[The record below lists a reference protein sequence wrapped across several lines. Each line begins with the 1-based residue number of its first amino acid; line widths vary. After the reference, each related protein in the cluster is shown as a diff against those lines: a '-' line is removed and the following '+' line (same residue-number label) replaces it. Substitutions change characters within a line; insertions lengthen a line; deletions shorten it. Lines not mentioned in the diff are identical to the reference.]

1 MVVDALLRFARIR
14 KTGALVEHRMEF
26 LEGRASAG
34 QQKDDDNVNLG
45 LERRFL

>member
-1 MVVDALLRFARIR
+1 MVDALLRCARIG
-14 KTGALVEHRMEF
+14 KTDALMEHRMEF

-34 QQKDDDNVNLG
+34 QEKDDDDVNLG